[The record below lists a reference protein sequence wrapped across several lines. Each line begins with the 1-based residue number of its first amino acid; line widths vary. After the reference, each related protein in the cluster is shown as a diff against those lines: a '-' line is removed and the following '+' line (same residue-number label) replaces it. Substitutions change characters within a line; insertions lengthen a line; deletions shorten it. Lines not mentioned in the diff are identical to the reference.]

1 MKLIRWKVTTFDEY
15 DAPTVVHIDS
25 CTLKKLDNR
34 TVEADGV
41 KIVFEHGFA
50 VTSVPRIEEDTITLG
65 YIPCEFSFPVVRG
78 IRNVLDRPIITPQ
91 EVVGDGIPLFSG
103 VHPRPSLWKR
113 IVTWFRTPRLSDNFE

>member
-1 MKLIRWKVTTFDEY
+1 MKLICWKVTTFDEY

-34 TVEADGV
+34 TVEVDGV

-50 VTSVPRIEEDTITLG
+50 VTSVPLVPEKK
-65 YIPCEFSFPVVRG
+65 YIFYPFMDGSSFYG
-78 IRNVLDRPIITPQ
+78 KAYSKQLLERPIISPQ
-91 EVVGDGIPLFSG
+91 GVIGDGVQLFNG